1 MNRPDPNLDTVG
13 ETCDRRVGA
22 VLVDLVLLAVVN
34 GAVWTPLAVFGDAGS
49 ATASALGTITT
60 FAYFTALETHSGQ
73 TLGKKALGLVV
84 VTEEGG
90 APDVAAVAVRNLLRF
105 VDWLPAFYLLGAIV
119 VAVTD
124 RDQRLGDLAADTLVV
139 RAADTE
145 ERVGGPDGDE
155 MPDER
160 GAEDGDGNVA

>member
-1 MNRPDPNLDTVG
+1 MKRPDPNLDTVG
-13 ETCDRRVGA
+13 ETFDRRVGA

-34 GAVWTPLAVFGDAGS
+34 GAVWAPLAVFGEAGS
-49 ATASALGTITT
+49 VSASALGTVTT
-60 FAYFTALETHSGQ
+60 FAYFTALEAHSGQ

-90 APDVAAVAVRNLLRF
+90 APDVAAAAVRNLLRF

-119 VAVTD
+119 VAVSD

-139 RAADTE
+139 RVADSE
-145 ERVGGPDGDE
+145 AGVGIPDGD
-155 MPDER
+155 DSDGL
-160 GAEDGDGNVA
+160 GAEDADDDAA